1 MGGFTASPFGAGQ
14 MDRFR
19 TGLVASAAG
28 AMLSLGSALAAD
40 MPVKALA
47 PAPRVHRLERRLCR
61 RACGLWRRH
70 EGFRVFSDFAAR
82 GFLAGGQVGINKQIA
97 SFVFGLEIDGSWADI
112 KGSQT
117 LSIGGPLI
125 GVQVN
130 QTAASKID
138 GLVTIAG
145 RAGLAADRWFV
156 FGKAGIAVAHE
167 NHSWQS
173 VNLVSRPCLAAPPRL
188 PQAEA
193 RPVFCR
199 CWASVRN
206 MRWAETGPSRA
217 NTTIFIWAAGT

>member
-1 MGGFTASPFGAGQ
+1 

-47 PAPRVHRLERRLCR
+47 PAPAFIDWSGVYIGVHAGYGGGMKDFE
-61 RACGLWRRH
+61 A
-70 EGFRVFSDFAAR
+70 FSDFAAR

-117 LSIGGPLI
+117 LSIGGPLL
-125 GVQVN
+125 GVLVN

-138 GLVTIAG
+138 GLVTIDEPVWRPIAG
-145 RAGLAADRWFV
+145 SCLARLALPSRT
-156 FGKAGIAVAHE
+156 KSIP
-167 NHSWQS
+167 WQPINPS
-173 VNLVSRPCLAAPPRL
+173 SRPCLAAPPRL
-188 PQAEA
+188 PQAGA

-217 NTTIFIWAAGT
+217 NTTTFIWATGT